1 MSTEGLD
8 DVKEQ
13 EGHTDPDHHILG
25 VEASG
30 DDSCD
35 SLVDCNEYVK
45 SLPTVGPRYL

>member
-45 SLPTVGPRYL
+45 SLPTVGRIYQ